1 MQFIKVLP
9 ALALGV
15 AASAGIFASG
25 QATAEEKQR
34 MATGT
39 DMYMEAAFKQFD
51 AHLAGCTKKTGYDPD
66 NTAGLGPHAIAPG
79 EEKWIACAY
88 KGVETILIPA
98 TTNPVF
104 YTTLIQTHKI
114 LTENIRRKASTR
126 EERKKQI
133 EALVQGIQKQEAEIL
148 GTTAESPEKSKEM
161 SQEQKTEWM
170 RGMTDNLRM
179 P

>member
-1 MQFIKVLP
+1 MQFIKILP

-15 AASAGIFASG
+15 AVAAGVVAPG

-51 AHLAGCTKKTGYDPD
+51 AHLAECTKKTGYDPD
-66 NTAGLGPHAIAPG
+66 NTANLGPHQIGPG

-114 LTENIRRKASTR
+114 MTENIRRKVSTR
-126 EERKKQI
+126 EERRNQI
-133 EALVQGIQKQEAEIL
+133 DALVKGIQKQEAEIL
-148 GTTAESPEKSKEM
+148 GTTAESPAEAKEM
-161 SQEQKTEWM
+161 SQEQRTEWM